1 MLYNPAE
8 NWVYQAAV
16 EMKQYA
22 DLKLAPIVASAKA
35 RLEATSAAVSAA
47 VDAVSAAVDAVPAAV
62 DAVSAA
68 VDAVPKPAVPEPPEA
83 DVAMEED
90 GRRDE
95 ASKEVPT
102 AMEVDSAADESVA
115 AEDANADK
123 LCPAD
128 VSVSLQEFCAIAG
141 NKKGRAK
148 RNIVLLED
156 LGVCLA
162 AIEDPVGA
170 AEGKYVIKERK
181 EKAPKA
187 EKEKKEKPPVDE
199 MTRPWTKAERDRALK
214 AASNLGISDLERLA
228 HALGRP
234 APVARSF
241 ADGLLV
247 SLLGALEAPQAAA
260 GALKELPDT
269 TLGRSTRPPMVFI

>member
-1 MLYNPAE
+1 VLKLLFKHKEVDPFLEPVDWQGLGLDDYPEVVTHPMDLNAVQARLERGGYADVLEAAADVELIWSNSMLYNPAE

-47 VDAVSAAVDAVPAAV
+47 VDAVSAAVDAVP
-62 DAVSAA
+62 
-68 VDAVPKPAVPEPPEA
+68 KPAVPEPPEA

-95 ASKEVPT
+95 ASKEVPS

-115 AEDANADK
+115 VEDANADK

-141 NKKGRAK
+141 NKKGGPSATSCCSRTWA
-148 RNIVLLED
+148 
-156 LGVCLA
+156 C
-162 AIEDPVGA
+162 
-170 AEGKYVIKERK
+170 
-181 EKAPKA
+181 
-187 EKEKKEKPPVDE
+187 
-199 MTRPWTKAERDRALK
+199 
-214 AASNLGISDLERLA
+214 ASQPSRIRW
-228 HALGRP
+228 GRP
-234 APVARSF
+234 RASTSSRNVRRRRPRLRRRRRRS
-241 ADGLLV
+241 
-247 SLLGALEAPQAAA
+247 PQW
-260 GALKELPDT
+260 
-269 TLGRSTRPPMVFI
+269 TR